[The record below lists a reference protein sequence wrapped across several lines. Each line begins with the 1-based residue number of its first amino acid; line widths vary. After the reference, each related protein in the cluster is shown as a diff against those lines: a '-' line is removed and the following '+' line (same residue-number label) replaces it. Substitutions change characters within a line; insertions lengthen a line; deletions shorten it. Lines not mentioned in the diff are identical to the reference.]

1 MTNVMEAAEGSSGA
15 QQCLRGCCRIHWGAV
30 IQQSSAGEREHLEA
44 SVGVEQPIPRVNV
57 NQSKRVRGRGD
68 QGLGLERS
76 AVQSKPSAGSAF
88 FECCL
93 LHLRFSLLHRR
104 RYLRAL
110 AELFMVLAV
119 GVLGQHIRK
128 HGRLVPKGNHSP
140 HRPGHWDHCLF

>member
-76 AVQSKPSAGSAF
+76 AVQSKPSLQHQRRWFCIFWVLSSSLA
-88 FECCL
+88 L
-93 LHLRFSLLHRR
+93 LFAS
-104 RYLRAL
+104 
-110 AELFMVLAV
+110 
-119 GVLGQHIRK
+119 
-128 HGRLVPKGNHSP
+128 S
-140 HRPGHWDHCLF
+140 